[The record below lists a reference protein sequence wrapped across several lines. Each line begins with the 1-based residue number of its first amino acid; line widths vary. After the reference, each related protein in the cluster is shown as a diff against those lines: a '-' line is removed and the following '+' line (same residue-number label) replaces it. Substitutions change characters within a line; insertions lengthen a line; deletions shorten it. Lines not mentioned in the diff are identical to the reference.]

1 MQRFK
6 RILLVGGDGLA
17 TTPKDPEFL
26 DFARAN
32 DAELTL
38 AAWCATPTTSIL
50 GSLLDRRRRDLET
63 YARQGLDRALTEAAD
78 GLRQHG
84 FAVDTVVL
92 EGDPAEA
99 VVGLAE
105 TGKFDIV
112 VKAAD
117 GAEADSPFTFGAL
130 DRALIRHSPVPVLI
144 VKPQPDRVP
153 RVMIALD
160 VANPAH
166 ARLNEMLMDL
176 AIGQAE
182 LSKGELHVAHAWEL
196 VGEAALRSGAFTEID
211 AAEIDALKG
220 EEREVR
226 HAALQALLQRHADSP
241 VPMVEHLV
249 EGSPPL
255 ALGAVA
261 KAVQPHV
268 LVMGVTPRKRFASL
282 VLNDL
287 AQAMLAAV
295 DCSVL
300 LVNSATVAEAEP
312 A

>member
-6 RILLVGGDGLA
+6 RILLVGGDGLV

-26 DFARAN
+26 DLARSNDAEVTIAAWCTMPAPSLLESLFDRQSKEVASFARAGLEQSLN
-32 DAELTL
+32 GAAE
-38 AAWCATPTTSIL
+38 
-50 GSLLDRRRRDLET
+50 
-63 YARQGLDRALTEAAD
+63 
-78 GLRQHG
+78 GLRKQG

-99 VVGLAE
+99 VINLVDSGR
-105 TGKFDIV
+105 FDLI
-112 VKAAD
+112 VKAAE
-117 GAEADSPFTFGAL
+117 GAEPNAPFTFGAF

-144 VKPQPDRVP
+144 VKPQPDRAP
-153 RVMIALD
+153 KVMIALD

-166 ARLNEMLMDL
+166 DRLNAMLMDL

-182 LSKGELHVAHAWEL
+182 LSGGELHVAHAWEL
-196 VGEAALRSGAFTEID
+196 VGEAALRSGAFTEIG
-211 AAEIDALKG
+211 AAEVDALKAK
-220 EEREVR
+220 ERQVR
-226 HAALQALLQRHADSP
+226 HEALQALFARHADSD

-249 EGSPPL
+249 EGPPPL
-255 ALGAVA
+255 ALTAVA

-268 LVMGVTPRKRFASL
+268 LVMGVTPRRRFASL

-300 LVNSATVAEAEP
+300 LVNAGNLEGAKP
-312 A
+312 